1 MTLGQQIC
9 EDFRRRY
16 LPYEPPRERVII
28 REEWTFCAIDGDR
41 IVYGVAR
48 GSEERIGA

>member
-16 LPYEPPRERVII
+16 QPYDQLQDRIVV
-28 REEWTFCAIDGDR
+28 REERAFYAVDGDR
-41 IVYGVAR
+41 IIYGIAR
-48 GSEERIGA
+48 RTEERIGA